1 MDIIK
6 SSAFGVFAAL
16 VILFTPGCKK
26 AENTEEPDKPAKTV
40 AVTGVTLSPATLEMT
55 VGEEQTLRAE
65 VAPTNATNK
74 SITWTSSTPTV
85 ATVADGKVTAVS
97 AGSATITVTTVD
109 GGKTATCAVTV
120 AALPVPVQAVSLN
133 KTTLELNVGTDFTL
147 VATVEPANA
156 DNPAVTWETSKA
168 EVATVEDGKVTG
180 VAEGTATI
188 TVKTVDGGK
197 TATCEVTVSKP
208 VMPVSQLEAEQ
219 LASLLTA
226 RADHIAF
233 VANGE
238 IVVAG
243 GHVNGFKPTN
253 SAEYYKD
260 GQWTAMSMT
269 ATHDIAFS
277 VLRSDGKMMI
287 GGGCSSG
294 SGVGQSTS
302 VDVYDPANHS
312 FTAGPDMITART
324 MPHAVEIADGKIL
337 VSGNWYNSDNLE
349 MYNPSSSSFS
359 QVKNVSVE
367 RYSPYLFRTA
377 ADNAII
383 FTDGSVDRYDGDAF
397 TFDLFESWKPYAVGT
412 NWRPAVCSI
421 GEYSYLLLLQ
431 SKSNSSHYAIGK
443 LEGEDLSLVE
453 TDFEFPNYYND
464 YWIYYDGQVFAL
476 PEKNTAYVLGFAGE
490 PSTGVYYIVMVIDY
504 SSTPAKVSM
513 KATELIRNYV
523 GISGTVLLPDGT
535 LVLTGGIYNSNYTP
549 YDTVWALKP

>member
-40 AVTGVTLSPATLEMT
+40 AVTGVSLSPATLEMT

-85 ATVADGKVTAVS
+85 ATLADGKVTAVS
-97 AGSATITVTTVD
+97 AGSATITVT
-109 GGKTATCAVTV
+109 
-120 AALPVPVQAVSLN
+120 
-133 KTTLELNVGTDFTL
+133 
-147 VATVEPANA
+147 
-156 DNPAVTWETSKA
+156 
-168 EVATVEDGKVTG
+168 
-180 VAEGTATI
+180 
-188 TVKTVDGGK
+188 TVDGGK

-243 GHVNGFKPTN
+243 GRVNGFKPTN

-302 VDVYDPANHS
+302 VDVYDPATHS
-312 FTAGPDMITART
+312 FTAGPNMITART

-337 VSGNWYNSDNLE
+337 VSGNWYNSDNG
-349 MYNPSSSSFS
+349 NVQSF
-359 QVKNVSVE
+359 K
-367 RYSPYLFRTA
+367 F
-377 ADNAII
+377 
-383 FTDGSVDRYDGDAF
+383 
-397 TFDLFESWKPYAVGT
+397 
-412 NWRPAVCSI
+412 
-421 GEYSYLLLLQ
+421 
-431 SKSNSSHYAIGK
+431 
-443 LEGEDLSLVE
+443 
-453 TDFEFPNYYND
+453 
-464 YWIYYDGQVFAL
+464 
-476 PEKNTAYVLGFAGE
+476 
-490 PSTGVYYIVMVIDY
+490 
-504 SSTPAKVSM
+504 
-513 KATELIRNYV
+513 
-523 GISGTVLLPDGT
+523 VLLAG
-535 LVLTGGIYNSNYTP
+535 
-549 YDTVWALKP
+549 

>member
-109 GGKTATCAVTV
+109 GGKTATC
-120 AALPVPVQAVSLN
+120 
-133 KTTLELNVGTDFTL
+133 
-147 VATVEPANA
+147 
-156 DNPAVTWETSKA
+156 
-168 EVATVEDGKVTG
+168 
-180 VAEGTATI
+180 
-188 TVKTVDGGK
+188 
-197 TATCEVTVSKP
+197 EVTVSKP

-294 SGVGQSTS
+294 YGVGQSTS
-302 VDVYDPANHS
+302 VDVYDPATHS

-377 ADNAII
+377 ADNAVI
-383 FTDGSVDRYDGDAF
+383 FTGDTGGSVDRYDGDAF
-397 TFDLFESWKPYAVGT
+397 TFDLFESWKPYALGT

-431 SKSNSSHYAIGK
+431 SQSNSSHYAIGK

-476 PEKNTAYVLGFAGE
+476 PEKNTAYVLGYSGE

-513 KATELIRNYV
+513 KATELISNFV